1 MIAIHRVVASSSS
14 RLVVFGAFERNVEIW
29 DVPGR
34 RLLATFPTVFDFGG
48 SRLALSDER
57 GVLLAGAYK
66 RQGLAGYCM
75 QSGSQLWHRPD
86 LKKVQDVTLNANGSL
101 GYCGRAGAPCEVVD
115 TTTGVTV
122 DRFRGSRSIY
132 ESRWEAVRLN
142 DRRQL
147 RLEMA
152 TLEAVLPISRLT
164 FAVLDATFAPGKL
177 LITESAGP
185 LRCVALLSGDE
196 MWRYDPGPGAHV
208 LQVAYRPSDRHVVA
222 IECTVESRDPQRL
235 VVLSG
240 EDGALQERVEIEGVE
255 HGFCEDGC
263 TLITSARQVISTLSG
278 QVVGHLTE
286 THAG

>member
-1 MIAIHRVVASSSS
+1 MV
-14 RLVVFGAFERNVEIW
+14 LGAFERDVEIW

-34 RLLATFPTVFDFGG
+34 RLLVTFPTVFDFGG

-66 RQGLAGYCM
+66 RHGLVGYSM
-75 QSGSQLWHRPD
+75 QSGAELWHRPD
-86 LKKVQDVTLNANGSL
+86 LKKVQYLTLNANGSL
-101 GYCGRAGAPCEVVD
+101 GYCGRQDAPCEVVD

-122 DRFRGSRSIY
+122 DRLRGSQSIY

-152 TLEAVLPISRLT
+152 SRKEGLAISRLT
-164 FAVLDATFAPGKL
+164 FAVLDATFAPGTL
-177 LITESAGP
+177 LITESRGP
-185 LRCVALLSGDE
+185 LRCLALLSGDE
-196 MWRYDPGPGAHV
+196 VWRYDPGPGAHV

-222 IECTVESRDPQRL
+222 IERTLESKGPLRL

-240 EDGALQERVEIEGVE
+240 EDGALQERLDTEGVE
-255 HGFCEDGC
+255 HWFCEDGC
-263 TLITSARQVISTLSG
+263 TLITSTRQVISTISG
-278 QVVGHLTE
+278 QLVGHLTE